1 MVYLR
6 TIITFL
12 ILVNIFQSAKA
23 NIFKTDSSQT
33 IKTQSIIIDL
43 INSLP
48 IKTENCG
55 IIMEIES
62 PIEPIKVTTNM
73 GEVPT
78 ENMLY
83 FSQNPEIFKRD
94 IMQNF
99 EELGYPLINIA
110 KTALNAGV
118 PFMLHVY
125 SSNYQEGFSVMFS
138 IDELLQL
145 FSKK

>member
-1 MVYLR
+1 MMYIR
-6 TIITFL
+6 IIITFL
-12 ILVNIFQSAKA
+12 ILVNIFQPAKA
-23 NIFKTDSSQT
+23 NIFKKDSAT
-33 IKTQSIIIDL
+33 TNKTESIIIDL
-43 INSLP
+43 KSILP

-55 IIMEIES
+55 TIMEIES

-99 EELGYPLINIA
+99 EDLGYPLINIA

-118 PFMLHVY
+118 PFELHVY
-125 SSNYQEGFSVMFS
+125 SSNYHEGFSVIFS
-138 IDELLQL
+138 IDDLL
-145 FSKK
+145 